1 MAGKDVP
8 EMLKECTIPDGLK
21 RRVQLSGEAIAY
33 LFDDVPYTWATV
45 DQISRR
51 IAAQLQQQGIR
62 KGSRVGLLGVNS
74 IEWVLCYYAVLRIG
88 GIAVLLNY
96 AYQAAELKV
105 GLKDIQVQYLLVGE
119 GKNGQDYEGFLHE
132 CRAELSDLNGWERM
146 SRLVERHAEETERGS
161 EGACPDVPVFEEDTA
176 LIIFTSGTTAR
187 PRGVELMHGQL
198 MEAMG
203 SVVQRMGWTKE
214 DRLVL
219 PLPLYHGS
227 GANCGLL
234 VGLHAGMS
242 AVLLRTFRSVEVM
255 EAIQKYRCTVFN
267 AVPAM
272 PLLMLANARFG
283 EFDLTSLRSGILSGA
298 VISEETYRK
307 IREGFGVKNFLPAYG
322 MTETTTLNTLTEP
335 NASDEERWTNA
346 GGAFPGMEI
355 RIWHCREG
363 RVQPTGETGEI
374 QVRGR
379 CIAKGYYGKKALFQE
394 RMLEGG
400 WFRTGDVGFLDDGG
414 KLHFQSRLNELI
426 VRGGENIVP
435 GEIEAAL
442 EKYSSDIETVKVVG
456 IPDPI
461 MQEELVAL
469 ICMKSG
475 RIDPE
480 ALRAYLLKNLAA
492 FKVPRHFFQ
501 VAHFAM
507 TGSGKI
513 DLKKARET
521 AERYVNQKGVEQ

>member
-1 MAGKDVP
+1 
-8 EMLKECTIPDGLK
+8 MLKECTIPDGLK
-21 RRVQLSGEAIAY
+21 RRAQLSGEAIAY
-33 LFDDVPYTWATV
+33 LFDGVSYTWQEV
-45 DQISRR
+45 DQLSRR
-51 IAAQLQQQGIR
+51 IAARLRQWGIR
-62 KGSRVGLLGVNS
+62 KGTRVGLLGVNS

-88 GIAVLLNY
+88 GVAVLLNY
-96 AYQAAELKV
+96 SYQAEELKA

-119 GKNGQDYEGFLHE
+119 AKNGQDYERFLHGR
-132 CRAELSDLNGWERM
+132 RATLPDLNDWERM
-146 SRLVERHAEETERGS
+146 SRFIDWRGKETER
-161 EGACPDVPVFEEDTA
+161 EPTGACPDVPVFEEDVA
-176 LIIFTSGTTAR
+176 LIIFTSGTTAS

-234 VGLHAGMS
+234 VALHAGMS
-242 AVLLRTFRSVEVM
+242 AVLLRTFRSIEVM

-272 PLLMLANARFG
+272 PLLMMANARFG
-283 EFDLTSLRSGILSGA
+283 EFDLSSLRSGILSGA

-307 IREGFGVKNFLPAYG
+307 IREGFRMKNFLPAYG
-322 MTETTTLNTLTEP
+322 MTETTTLNTLTKP
-335 NASDEERWTNA
+335 NTPDEERWTNA
-346 GGAFPGMEI
+346 GGVLPGMEV
-355 RIWHCREG
+355 RIWHCREE
-363 RVQPTGETGEI
+363 RVQPSGEVGEI

-379 CIAKGYYGKKALFQE
+379 CIAKGYYGKESLFQE
-394 RMLEGG
+394 RILEGG
-400 WFRTGDVGFLDDGG
+400 WFRTGDVGFLDTRGR
-414 KLHFQSRLNELI
+414 LHFQSRLSELI

-435 GEIEAAL
+435 GEIEAVL

-475 RIDPE
+475 RLDPT
-480 ALRAYLLKNLAA
+480 ALRAYLLKNLAS
-492 FKVPRHFFQ
+492 FKVPRYFFQ

-521 AERYVNQKGVEQ
+521 AERYASEKGDER